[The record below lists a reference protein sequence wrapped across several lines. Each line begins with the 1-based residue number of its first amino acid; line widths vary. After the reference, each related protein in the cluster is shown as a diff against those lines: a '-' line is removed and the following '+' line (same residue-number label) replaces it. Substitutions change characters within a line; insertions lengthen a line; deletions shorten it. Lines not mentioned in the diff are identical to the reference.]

1 MSMNNTDTADLTF
14 DLGKN
19 DEGKQVRADIRKLHS
34 LMVAGTPDTRLREF
48 VKNMITEFV
57 IHYSPENLKM
67 IIIDCWI
74 RERE

>member
-1 MSMNNTDTADLTF
+1 MNMENTATTDLTF

-19 DEGKQVRADIRKLHS
+19 DEGEQVRVNIGKLYS
-34 LMVAGTPDTRLREF
+34 LMVAGTPDTRLRAF
-48 VKNMITEFV
+48 VRDMITEFV
-57 IHYSPENLKM
+57 IHNSPENLKM